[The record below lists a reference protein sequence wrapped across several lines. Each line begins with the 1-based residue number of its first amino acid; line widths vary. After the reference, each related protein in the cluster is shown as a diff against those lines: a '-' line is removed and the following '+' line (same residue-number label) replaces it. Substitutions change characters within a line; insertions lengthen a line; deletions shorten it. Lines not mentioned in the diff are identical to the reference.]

1 MVIIVPRPDAPAG
14 HIVEPGDHDRLLR
27 AAARGD
33 DLAWAELVRRHAEL
47 VRTVCRRCGVFGAC
61 ADDVAQVTW
70 LALFTHI
77 ERIHTPHGITAWL
90 RTTARREC
98 LSLRRRAAREV
109 PRHDLD
115 APVVGPDPDDWLE
128 AHRVRQV
135 IRQAVSL
142 LHGRERALVELLLQP
157 DPPSYIEISRR
168 LGMPLG
174 AVGPV
179 RQRALRRLRTV
190 LGAELVGDTGSVPTT
205 DGLITGY
212 PATA

>member
-1 MVIIVPRPDAPAG
+1 M
-14 HIVEPGDHDRLLR
+14 
-27 AAARGD
+27 
-33 DLAWAELVRRHAEL
+33 
-47 VRTVCRRCGVFGAC
+47 
-61 ADDVAQVTW
+61 
-70 LALFTHI
+70 
-77 ERIHTPHGITAWL
+77 
-90 RTTARREC
+90 
-98 LSLRRRAAREV
+98 
-109 PRHDLD
+109 
-115 APVVGPDPDDWLE
+115 GPDPDDWLE
-128 AHRVRQV
+128 AHRVQQV
-135 IRQAVSL
+135 IRHAVSL